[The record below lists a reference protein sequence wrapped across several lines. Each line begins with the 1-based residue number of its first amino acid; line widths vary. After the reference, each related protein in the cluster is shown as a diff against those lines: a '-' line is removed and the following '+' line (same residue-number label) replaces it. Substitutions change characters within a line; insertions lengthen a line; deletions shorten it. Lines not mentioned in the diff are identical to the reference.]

1 MKHILVNS
9 ISFCMC
15 ISYSSAFQ
23 LTVINSL
30 SPVILPLFL
39 PSLFL
44 PPFLPPLFPLFL
56 PLFLPLLSSS
66 PSSLPPPPLFLSLPP
81 PSSPLLPL
89 SLPPSLS
96 SPPTEWSGRRQLDGS
111 NLKRMWRKEETSG
124 ANRT

>member
-1 MKHILVNS
+1 MNHILVNS

-23 LTVINSL
+23 LAVISSL
-30 SPVILPLFL
+30 SSVILLLFL

-56 PLFLPLLSSS
+56 PS
-66 PSSLPPPPLFLSLPP
+66 PSS
-81 PSSPLLPL
+81 LPL

>member
-15 ISYSSAFQ
+15 ISNSSAFQ
-23 LTVINSL
+23 LAVFNSL
-30 SPVILPLFL
+30 SSVILLLFL

-56 PLFLPLLSSS
+56 FLPLLSSSPFSLPPPPLFLPLLSSS
-66 PSSLPPPPLFLSLPP
+66 PSS
-81 PSSPLLPL
+81 LPL

-96 SPPTEWSGRRQLDGS
+96 SPPTEWSGKRQLDGS